1 MNLSMWSLKTRK
13 IAASALHLIFLAIA
27 VLGIST
33 MYMNDNF
40 GVGITRIKN
49 VSYEETEEFASR
61 FNSDIN
67 SIFQYIRYRDV
78 FSRGGSISSDSEL
91 LRVMY
96 GPTET
101 VSYTLQDL
109 IVFLEAR
116 GYILSE
122 DFVCTKT
129 GSSSAAAENRE
140 GYVIW
145 TAASPEVTLD
155 TPHKASRTNLED
167 AALKVM
173 DSLSSY
179 YRTYNRFFVSGSNF
193 LFKISYTNPD
203 NAADTTVYTNA
214 DGLTEDN
221 VRSYG
226 KYAYLPGNSVF
237 YDTNLRSIALNT
249 IPALVSYNPYS
260 GSNFYLLAAVDTSYP
275 ADDIY
280 AQAKARYTD
289 MQDYYITGFVFMVIG
304 ILVAAMTLIYLIR
317 ISGHVDGSREIHLRA
332 VDRNHTGTGL
342 LLFALVTAAGLGLCR
357 VVVIR
362 LVHLSIPRD
371 SWPPAEKACYL
382 SVIYLGALLAFFS
395 MLRRFKAGVLYSGSW
410 LCVFEKRMQT
420 PKTGKIS
427 RFRAFVQFAA
437 FILVNAGLVGLS
449 CLLFTRTFVSRALGL
464 FLGAV
469 VLIFWLV
476 MNLWIFSGIFR
487 HRAEMNELVDAV
499 SRIASG
505 ETDFKMDTEGFD
517 GQELA
522 LADGLNS
529 IGDGLE
535 NALREK
541 VRSERLKADLIT
553 NVSHDIK
560 TPLTSII
567 NYVDLIKRENIT
579 DPRVQGYLN
588 ILDQK
593 SQRLKTLTEDLVE
606 ASKASSGNIHMEMT
620 RIDLVELVCQTNGE
634 FEDRLAARKLQLIM
648 RAPEEPLIIFA
659 DGRSLWRV
667 VENLYTNVCK
677 YALEGSRVYVDI
689 VRQKA
694 DTARQKADAASAR
707 AAGKPAGAEGMD
719 SLPDRV
725 VFTIKNISSRQL
737 NIDPE
742 ELTERFVRGDV
753 SRTTEGSGLGLSIA
767 KSLTELMKGTFTI
780 TIDGDLFKAS
790 VAFDL
795 AEPEKKE
802 ETPPAEDASAG
813 SGAPQENPAADGR
826 TPEAEDTAAGVPDR
840 TGGNS

>member
-1 MNLSMWSLKTRK
+1 MNFSMWTLQTRK
-13 IAASALHLIFLAIA
+13 IAASVLHLVFLAIA

-49 VSYEETEEFASR
+49 VSYEETDEFGSR
-61 FNSDIN
+61 VNSDIN

-78 FSRGGSISSDSEL
+78 FSHGGSISSDSEM
-91 LRVMY
+91 LRIMY

-116 GYILSE
+116 GYVLSE
-122 DFVCTKT
+122 DFVCTKA
-129 GSSSAAAENRE
+129 GNPSATAANRE
-140 GYVIW
+140 GYVLW
-145 TAASPEVTLD
+145 TAATPEVALD
-155 TPHKASRTNLED
+155 TPRKTSRVSLED

-173 DSLSSY
+173 DSLSGY

-193 LFKISYTNPD
+193 LFKVSYTNPD
-203 NAADTTVYTNA
+203 NPADTTVYTNA

-221 VRSYG
+221 VRNYG

-280 AQAKARYTD
+280 AQAKARYTG
-289 MQDYYITGFVFMVIG
+289 MQDYYITGFVLMVIG
-304 ILVAAMTLIYLIR
+304 ILVAAMTLVYLVR
-317 ISGHVDGSREIHLRA
+317 ISGHTDGSREIRLRA
-332 VDRNHTGTGL
+332 VDRNHTETGI
-342 LLFALVTAAGLGLCR
+342 LLFALVTAAALGLCR
-357 VVVIR
+357 IVVIR
-362 LVHLSIPRD
+362 LVHLSIPRA

-382 SVIYLGALLAFFS
+382 SVLYLGALLTFFS

-410 LCVFEKRMQT
+410 LYTLEERMQV
-420 PKTGKIS
+420 PKTGKVS
-427 RFRAFVQFAA
+427 RAKAFAQFVA

-449 CLLFTRTFVSRALGL
+449 CLLFTRVFASRALGI

-469 VLIFWLV
+469 VLAFWLV

-499 SRIASG
+499 SRISSG

-522 LADGLNS
+522 LADGLNR

-567 NYVDLIKRENIT
+567 NYVDLIKREEIT
-579 DPRVQGYLN
+579 DPRIRGYLE

-606 ASKASSGNIHMEMT
+606 ASKASSGNIHMEMA

-634 FEDRLAARKLQLIM
+634 FEDRLAARNLQLIM
-648 RAPEEPLIIFA
+648 RAPEEPLVIWA

-689 VRQKA
+689 VRRRA
-694 DTARQKADAASAR
+694 DMAHVPAAAVPEE
-707 AAGKPAGAEGMD
+707 AKPGEAEEGG

-725 VFTIKNISSRQL
+725 IFTIKNISSRQL

-795 AEPEKKE
+795 AEPEKKP
-802 ETPPAEDASAG
+802 ETSGDASAEAGLPEKPPAES
-813 SGAPQENPAADGR
+813 GR
-826 TPEAEDTAAGVPDR
+826 TPGDEAPGEG
-840 TGGNS
+840 TGRDADELK